1 MLMVF
6 PKGVSIH
13 EVRWK
18 FHFFD
23 IGESALLI
31 YAINLILQM
40 FWAKKCVECHL
51 SFTSS
56 ALDAESERVVQE
68 ALDKVTKG
76 FKFTSIHS

>member
-1 MLMVF
+1 M
-6 PKGVSIH
+6 
-13 EVRWK
+13 
-18 FHFFD
+18 
-23 IGESALLI
+23 I
-31 YAINLILQM
+31 YSINLILQM

-76 FKFTSIHS
+76 FKFTSIHSLSISQMNITDYKVDLYNNVHMRASL

>member
-1 MLMVF
+1 
-6 PKGVSIH
+6 
-13 EVRWK
+13 
-18 FHFFD
+18 
-23 IGESALLI
+23 
-31 YAINLILQM
+31 M

-51 SFTSS
+51 SFISS

>member
-13 EVRWK
+13 DIRWK
-18 FHFFD
+18 FLFFD
-23 IGESALLI
+23 IRESASLI
-31 YAINLILQM
+31 YSINLILQM
-40 FWAKKCVECHL
+40 FWANKCVECHL